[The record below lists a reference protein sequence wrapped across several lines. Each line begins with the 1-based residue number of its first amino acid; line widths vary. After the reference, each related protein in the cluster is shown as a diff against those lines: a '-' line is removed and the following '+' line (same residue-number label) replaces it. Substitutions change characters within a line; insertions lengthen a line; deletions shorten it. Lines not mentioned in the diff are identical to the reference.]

1 MTASCQ
7 RLPLVKH
14 MSTATIPP
22 MKLSTTT
29 YARKKREFRDSM
41 RKRKFVLKQLW
52 VHPKDWDEVYAIASI
67 LREKRIGS

>member
-1 MTASCQ
+1 
-7 RLPLVKH
+7 
-14 MSTATIPP
+14 

-67 LREKRIGS
+67 LREKRIGG